1 MQGPRVIVDICY
13 NREIVTSGMATGH
26 HELEQILCSTSED
39 ARIGG
44 HRLLLSLPVGNK
56 HSRTKSLGPYC
67 MCIDGRQHDLL
78 DLFVFLTS
86 CVL

>member
-13 NREIVTSGMATGH
+13 NREIVTSGMAMGH

-44 HRLLLSLPVGNK
+44 AQDTSLSSSWK
-56 HSRTKSLGPYC
+56 KTFK
-67 MCIDGRQHDLL
+67 D
-78 DLFVFLTS
+78 
-86 CVL
+86 